1 MRTAFVSLI
10 ALASVATGALAQEAA
25 APAAPAAPATTEAPA
40 APAAPDAAAPAAPA
54 PEAAAPAAP
63 AEPPPPPPKLP
74 TSGDGAEVLSFLE
87 RVCVPAVAG
96 QGKLEDLAKAAGM
109 KKDRKSGG
117 AIMQLGTTNKAYT
130 ITVLPAGANPNVCWA
145 EIHYATGQSLP
156 IVAGLNIWSY
166 LHQPELKPQRRDYS
180 TDATNKRVTSSWEHY
195 TDKESTGLVF
205 VELFKPDGASLNG
218 KYDTATLQYSQ
229 RKF

>member
-1 MRTAFVSLI
+1 
-10 ALASVATGALAQEAA
+10 
-25 APAAPAAPATTEAPA
+25 
-40 APAAPDAAAPAAPA
+40 
-54 PEAAAPAAP
+54 
-63 AEPPPPPPKLP
+63 
-74 TSGDGAEVLSFLE
+74 VLSFLE

-117 AIMQLGTTNKAYT
+117 AIMSLTSGKGYT

-180 TDATNKRVTSSWEHY
+180 TDATNKRVTSSWEYY

-205 VELFKPDGASLNG
+205 VELFKPDGSSLNG